1 MLPKFL
7 KRLFTKRKIAL
18 LLVFCF
24 LFSVISSKSLLA
36 FSTQTGRGGY
46 LWSFET
52 AVFQNPEMNLQSF
65 VNETFKATIAS
76 VWTSIVGCISCTK
89 EERHQYP
96 GLLLSMTG
104 LTASIYANPPASGV
118 QYLAYLGNKLN
129 LTQPVYAQD
138 AGTGFNTMRS
148 ILPLWEAF
156 RNLSYS
162 FFVIIFVIIGFAI
175 MFRIKISPQAV
186 VTIES
191 ALPKLIIA
199 LLLITF
205 SYAII
210 GFLID
215 IMLVLSVLIASV
227 FKPLLEEAG
236 GTLLLNLFHKLFG
249 LTGPSATITLA
260 IIPDF
265 VEGAIL
271 LTAIG
276 VVIVSLLGAGI
287 GAAGGAIASF
297 WTGPGVAPGAVIG
310 AAVGGILFALIFIL
324 LLIIILIRCLWTL
337 LKALIN
343 IILATIFAPFI
354 ILVGALPGS
363 NAISG
368 WFRNILA
375 NIAVLPAML
384 TMFLLASF
392 FGLVGIAQLTERM
405 ADVAGIGVVLTAL
418 GLLDFSQFFNLLFSQ
433 PAQDLTSSIF
443 PFIGLGILF
452 LAPKTADIIQSF
464 ISGQPFAYGT
474 AIGQAFAPLAY
485 PAGLARTGIEKK
497 FADDIGEAVGPI
509 PGGLLGKV
517 RTSLRTRGV
526 REPHRDYGRGAA
538 DMGRTPRS
546 SQGPGF

>member
-1 MLPKFL
+1 MRLPKFL
-7 KRLFTKRKIAL
+7 TKKKLISLFIL
-18 LLVFCF
+18 C
-24 LFSVISSKSLLA
+24 SLLFVLITKSTFA
-36 FSTQTGRGGY
+36 FSTQTGSGGY

-76 VWTSIVGCISCTK
+76 VWTSIVGCSNCSA

-96 GLLLSMTG
+96 GLLLSMAG

-118 QYLAYLGNKLN
+118 QYIAYLGNKLN

-138 AGTGFNTMRS
+138 AGTGFNTMKT

-162 FFVIIFVIIGFAI
+162 FFVIIFVVIGFAI

-186 VTIES
+186 VTIET

-215 IMLVLSVLIASV
+215 IMLVLLVLIASV
-227 FKPLLEEAG
+227 FRPLLEEAG
-236 GTLLLNLFHKLFG
+236 GGLLLDLFHALFK
-249 LTGPSATITLA
+249 LTGPSATVTLA

-271 LTAIG
+271 LTTIG
-276 VVIVSLLGAGI
+276 VIIMALLGAGI
-287 GAAGGAIASF
+287 GAAGGAISTVWF
-297 WTGPGVAPGAVIG
+297 GGVTAGAG
-310 AAVGGILFALIFIL
+310 AAVGAVGGGLLFALIFVIFLIVIL
-324 LLIIILIRCLWTL
+324 VRCLWTL
-337 LKALIN
+337 LKAFIN
-343 IILATIFAPFI
+343 VILATIFAPFI

-363 NAISG
+363 NAISS

-375 NIAVLPAML
+375 NIAVLPVMF
-384 TMFLLASF
+384 TMFLIASF
-392 FGLVGIAQLTERM
+392 FGLVGIAQLVVRM
-405 ADVAGIGVVLTAL
+405 EAASLALALTAL
-418 GLLDFSQFFNLLFSQ
+418 GGLDFGQFFSLLFSL
-433 PAQDLTSSIF
+433 ATQDLVFSIF
-443 PFIGLGILF
+443 PFVGLGILF

-464 ISGQPFAYGT
+464 LAGKPFAYGA
-474 AIGQAFAPLAY
+474 AIGETFAPLSY
-485 PAGLARTGIEKK
+485 PLKLARAGIEKK
-497 FADDIGEAVGPI
+497 VSEDIGYGIGPVVSGL
-509 PGGLLGKV
+509 GGRIARGI
-517 RTSLRTRGV
+517 RTRGAAGDEEDD
-526 REPHRDYGRGAA
+526 EPYPITTA
-538 DMGRTPRS
+538 
-546 SQGPGF
+546 